1 MLAGVPGQAAT
12 MPALS
17 PPSRFSTILQQL
29 PNMTRSTI
37 ILPAIC
43 IRPNMEYL
51 LWEPPFPKHTH
62 SNLPKQQ
69 FANHL
74 SSPCLTR
81 SSLQEICQ
89 GGEVVSSSLGS
100 LGSCLF
106 PCSCFLLHLHPHL
119 CVLSKTKGILPQHT
133 LLTSSKCSHSLT
145 VISSTICEFFS
156 FCKASNA
163 LELYLHQQ

>member
-1 MLAGVPGQAAT
+1 MLAGVLGQAAT

-51 LWEPPFPKHTH
+51 LWEPPSPKHTH

-89 GGEVVSSSLGS
+89 CEEVVSGPLG
-100 LGSCLF
+100 LWDHV
-106 PCSCFLLHLHPHL
+106 CFL
-119 CVLSKTKGILPQHT
+119 VL
-133 LLTSSKCSHSLT
+133 
-145 VISSTICEFFS
+145 VS
-156 FCKASNA
+156 FCTFIHICVCSRRQKEYYHNI
-163 LELYLHQQ
+163 LYSLRVNVVTH

>member
-1 MLAGVPGQAAT
+1 MLAGVLGQAAT

-51 LWEPPFPKHTH
+51 LWEPPSPKHTH

-89 GGEVVSSSLGS
+89 GGEVVSSPHGS

-106 PCSCFLLHLHPHL
+106 PFAP
-119 CVLSKTKGILPQHT
+119 
-133 LLTSSKCSHSLT
+133 
-145 VISSTICEFFS
+145 SSTFVCALEDKRNIATTYSTHAIRENAYFS
-156 FCKASNA
+156 FGKASNA
-163 LELYLHQQ
+163 DCIFISSHRSIEMK

>member
-1 MLAGVPGQAAT
+1 MLAGVLGQAAT

-51 LWEPPFPKHTH
+51 LWEPPSPKHTH

-89 GGEVVSSSLGS
+89 GGEVLSNPLG
-100 LGSCLF
+100 LWDHV
-106 PCSCFLLHLHPHL
+106 CFLLHLHPHL

-163 LELYLHQQ
+163 LELYLHQQSQIH

>member
-1 MLAGVPGQAAT
+1 MPILITLLKVSSCGQGGQMLAGVLGQAAT

-17 PPSRFSTILQQL
+17 PPSRFSTILQQF

-51 LWEPPFPKHTH
+51 LWEPPSPKHTH

-74 SSPCLTR
+74 PSCLTR

-89 GGEVVSSSLGS
+89 GGVVVSSPHGS
-100 LGSCLF
+100 LGSYLC
-106 PCSCFLLHLHPHL
+106 PCFRLHLHPHL
-119 CVLSKTKGILPQHT
+119 CVLSRTKGILPQHT
-133 LLTSSKCSHSLT
+133 LLMQLK
-145 VISSTICEFFS
+145 
-156 FCKASNA
+156 
-163 LELYLHQQ
+163 